1 MIAIRCASVA
11 LLFFAVGIMHAQNL
25 PTPQPAALP
34 SAARDAASMTDLARL
49 FLGKAADRPPK
60 ACVNAI
66 HAAMADRVPASRKLK
81 FSKLLDPN
89 SSPLCGSYLILSS
102 SQFAMAD
109 TASRGEL
116 LKDVEQQFAAKAL
129 GTLKAVAQQEGSSTG
144 TGGSTSLTAKGLS
157 SKLLSIASEYG
168 ALTQSTSS
176 NTTTVQGTLAGVPVV
191 LMQKGGLEECAT
203 RIFALAPCLHQGALA
218 ALSRISYS
226 VAYDTS
232 SASGTVAGTPVSGTV
247 ASAVAQPVNVSS
259 NAHSISAITT
269 KGIIVPGK
277 LNSTAYATADK
288 QVATGAAIQKVLDAQ
303 TVFQGLENLG
313 SAPPSAYESFLDEQS
328 GNLSA
333 AADHLTEAQVTHEWQ
348 KLADGLVTSLG
359 LSATMPQESDKLAAS
374 KSDVLI
380 QAVSIGFGYLQN
392 LANEESADFAAVLA
406 APPVLTAE
414 YDYNRPAA
422 APSNSVFRAIFQ
434 KTYRPVTITING
446 AASIYNK
453 DQPNV
458 PGAGRLRDYQFAA
471 EISHPFSVTLP
482 GSGATN
488 FTVSSAFYDQYQ
500 LSPSI
505 LNVTPGAPVNG
516 VTFTGLPST
525 ATQVYGTKGNIAI
538 GQVKLTA
545 GGGSAVT
552 VPLSLTY
559 SNRTELITSSTW
571 RAQIGLSYDF
581 DSLFG
586 AKK

>member
-11 LLFFAVGIMHAQNL
+11 LLFLAVGIMHAQNL

-34 SAARDAASMTDLARL
+34 SATQDAASMTDLARL
-49 FLGKAADRPPK
+49 FLGRAADRPPK

-66 HAAMADRVPASRKLK
+66 HAAMADKVPASRKLK

-116 LKDVEQQFAAKAL
+116 LKDVEQQFASKAI
-129 GTLKAVAQQEGSSTG
+129 GSLKAVAQQEGSSTG
-144 TGGSTSLTAKGLS
+144 TGGATSLTAKGLS

-191 LMQKGGLEECAT
+191 LMQKGALEECAT
-203 RIFALAPCLHQGALA
+203 KIFALAPCLHQGALA

-247 ASAVAQPVNVSS
+247 TSAMAQPVNGSS

-269 KGIIVPGK
+269 KGIIIPGK

-288 QVATGAAIQKVLDAQ
+288 QVAAGTAIQKVLDAQ

-313 SAPPSAYESFLDEQS
+313 ATPPSAYQSFVDIQS
-328 GNLSA
+328 GNLSVD
-333 AADHLTEAQVTHEWQ
+333 ADHLTEAQVTHEWK
-348 KLADGLVTSLG
+348 KLADGLVASLG
-359 LSATMPQESDKLAAS
+359 LSATMPKESDKLAAS

-380 QAVSIGFGYLQN
+380 QAVNIAFGYLQH

-434 KTYRPVTITING
+434 KTYHPITITING
-446 AASIYNK
+446 AASIYNE

-458 PGAGRLRDYQFAA
+458 PGAGRLRDSQFAA
-471 EISHPFSVTLP
+471 EVSHPFSVTLP

-488 FTVSSAFYDQYQ
+488 FTVSGAFYDQYQ
-500 LSPSI
+500 SSPSI
-505 LNVTPGAPVNG
+505 LNVTPGAPVDG

-559 SNRTELITSSTW
+559 SNRTELITSPTW
-571 RAQIGLSYDF
+571 KAQIGLSYDF
-581 DSLFG
+581 DSLFS

>member
-11 LLFFAVGIMHAQNL
+11 LLFLAVGIMHAQNL
-25 PTPQPAALP
+25 PTPRPAALP
-34 SAARDAASMTDLARL
+34 STAQDAASMTDLARL
-49 FLGKAADRPPK
+49 FLGRAADRPPK

-66 HAAMADRVPASRKLK
+66 HAAMADKVPASRKLK

-116 LKDVEQQFAAKAL
+116 LKDVEQQFASKAI
-129 GTLKAVAQQEGSSTG
+129 GSLKAVAQQEGSSTG

-176 NTTTVQGTLAGVPVV
+176 NTTTVQGTLAGIPVV
-191 LMQKGGLEECAT
+191 LMQKGALEECAT
-203 RIFALAPCLHQGALA
+203 KIFALAPCLHQGALA

-232 SASGTVAGTPVSGTV
+232 SASGTIAGTPVSGTV
-247 ASAVAQPVNVSS
+247 TSTVAQPVNVSS

-269 KGIIVPGK
+269 KGIIIPGK

-288 QVATGAAIQKVLDAQ
+288 QVATGTAIQKVLDAQ

-313 SAPPSAYESFLDEQS
+313 ATPPSAYQSFVDIQS

-333 AADHLTEAQVTHEWQ
+333 DADHFTEAQVTHEWK
-348 KLADGLVTSLG
+348 KLADGLVASLG
-359 LSATMPQESDKLAAS
+359 LSATMPKESDKLAAS

-380 QAVSIGFGYLQN
+380 QAVNIAFGYLQH

-434 KTYRPVTITING
+434 KTYRPITITING
-446 AASIYNK
+446 AASIYNE

-458 PGAGRLRDYQFAA
+458 PGAGRLRDSQFAA
-471 EISHPFSVTLP
+471 EVSHPFSVTLP
-482 GSGATN
+482 SSGATN
-488 FTVSSAFYDQYQ
+488 FTVSGAFYDQYQ
-500 LSPSI
+500 SSPSI
-505 LNVTPGAPVNG
+505 LNVTPGAPVDG

-552 VPLSLTY
+552 VPVSLTY
-559 SNRTELITSSTW
+559 SNRTELITSPTW
-571 RAQIGLSYDF
+571 KAQIGLSYDF
-581 DSLFG
+581 DSLFS
-586 AKK
+586 ARK